1 MEIQLKK
8 VHTVKDLV
16 ISAIVL
22 AAGTGLYFVNAG
34 LGITI
39 ALCGFLLLVFYK
51 AGYKREGEDIVLR
64 KAALEVSHSCRDSL
78 KGFLDGKEVE
88 PQIDKTAVGGIIRL
102 EVYYNAD
109 AAIAYAQLFDFS
121 NYTYEP
127 ATEIVELRGSKT
139 EKLITNFPDKGIFR

>member
-1 MEIQLKK
+1 MEIKLKR

-22 AAGTGLYFVNAG
+22 VAGIGLYFLNAG
-34 LGITI
+34 LGITVI
-39 ALCGFLLLVFYK
+39 VCGLLLLVFYK
-51 AGYKREGEDIVLR
+51 AGYKREGEDIVLH
-64 KAALEVSHSCRDSL
+64 KEALDVSHSCRDSL
-78 KGFLDGKEVE
+78 KGFLEGKDVE
-88 PQIDKTAVGGIIRL
+88 PEIDKTALGGIIRL

-127 ATEIVELRGSKT
+127 ATEIVELRGPRA
-139 EKLITNFPDKGIFR
+139 EKLICKL

>member
-1 MEIQLKK
+1 MEIILKR
-8 VHTVKDLV
+8 VHTAKDLV

-22 AAGTGLYFVNAG
+22 VAGIGLYFLNAG

-39 ALCGFLLLVFYK
+39 IVCGLLLLVFYK
-51 AGYKREGEDIVLR
+51 AGYKREGEDIVLH
-64 KAALEVSHSCRDSL
+64 KEALDVSHSCRDSL
-78 KGFLDGKEVE
+78 KGFLEGKDVE
-88 PQIDKTAVGGIIRL
+88 PEVNTNINGGVIRL

-127 ATEIVELRGSKT
+127 ATEIVELRGPRA
-139 EKLITNFPDKGIFR
+139 EKLICKL

>member
-8 VHTVKDLV
+8 VHTTKDLT

-39 ALCGFLLLVFYK
+39 AVCGLLMFLLCK
-51 AGYKREGEDIVLR
+51 GGYKREGDSIVLR
-64 KAALEVSHSCRDSL
+64 RKALDVAHSCRDSL
-78 KGFLDGKEVE
+78 KGYLEGKDVE
-88 PQIDKTAVGGIIRL
+88 PVVEASMNGGVIRL
-102 EVYYNAD
+102 EAYYNAE
-109 AAIAYAQLFDFS
+109 AAVAYVQLFDFS

-127 ATEIVELRGSKT
+127 ATELVELRGPRA
-139 EKLITNFPDKGIFR
+139 EALIAKL